1 MGGGQSSSTIK
12 GDLHGER
19 RGMGKAYRVLLFVVH
34 YTVRGKSEVQS
45 IRLLKLF
52 EGDQK

>member
-1 MGGGQSSSTIK
+1 MVREWGG
-12 GDLHGER
+12 DGEGLPR
-19 RGMGKAYRVLLFVVH
+19 PVVVH

-52 EGDQK
+52 KVDQKVRRY